1 MSAEMTPRKYVVKKG
16 PEARLC
22 LALVAAVLLPSGM
35 FIYAWT
41 AKPSIHWIIP
51 LIGLTVRTRLLRAI

>member
-1 MSAEMTPRKYVVKKG
+1 MTPRKYVVKKG